1 MRCNR
6 NRLWRSRLSAR
17 ADGCYSASELH
28 IRSGM
33 GRRNRLVRG
42 FSIVPDS
49 DQAILI
55 AFSDAAANYCRQGLP
70 ERPRSL
76 LFDRRPDRS
85 VKVLTEMNRGNFL
98 A

>member
-1 MRCNR
+1 MRRNR
-6 NRLWRSRLSAR
+6 NGLWRSRLSAR
-17 ADGCYSASELH
+17 ADGCYSANETH

-33 GRRNRLVRG
+33 VRRNRLVRG
-42 FSIVPDS
+42 FSGIPDS
-49 DQAILI
+49 NQAIWI
-55 AFSDAAANYCRQGLP
+55 TFSHAAANCCRQGLL

-85 VKVLTEMNRGNFL
+85 GKVLTEMNRGNFL